1 MVKSYFRHGPTQA
14 FGVITSPTAN
24 CAYDGK
30 LAYVPAWEDVLVW
43 DMKLGEMVSM
53 WHSPSLISPI
63 TRLLP
68 SPSSNQTFAVAYQ
81 DGSIRLWSSSPPT
94 EIVTFNGHRKS
105 PTFLAWDDQG
115 TRLASGGTEGEIVI
129 WDVVGEVGLYRLKGH
144 RGAITGL
151 KLIPSTK
158 MRGSGWL
165 VSCSR
170 DNYLKLWDLS
180 TQHCVQTVV
189 VGRGEVVSLDIIEEV
204 IGLGDEDTEVH
215 AEEEGVDEENQKRG
229 RWLVVTGSGD
239 GEAKVWTIEKS
250 DLARGLKTTDGELG
264 TFVKPLCSLPLPS
277 NTQPISQI
285 SFHPTLPL
293 LLLQNGERT
302 ITVLRIRTEEEVG
315 AKRARRKKRERE
327 KGKKKQLPLLA
338 SATNKSGLTEKGD
351 DVGEEGVEKGTEGG
365 EEEEGDDGDQV
376 KWEEKLTSL
385 CVVRTNAKIRSFAFD
400 EEVGKG
406 GVSVLVQL
414 SNNSLETYTLPLP
427 SSSSRKLKNQSTEP
441 IKTHSL
447 ELPGHRQ
454 DPRTL
459 CISSDDQVIASAS
472 SGTLKLWN
480 SRTTACLRTMECGY
494 ALCSTF
500 LPGDRHV
507 VIGTKTGE
515 LALYDIAGSTLL
527 ESYKVHKGPIWGIQ
541 VRPDGRG
548 LVSCSGDHDVKFFDF
563 SFIEEEEQ
571 EPSQVLDK
579 SSSNPP
585 STNGLKYNAA
595 NGKPAKDITRVTGVM
610 EDNRDSRSTR
620 IKPKRL
626 TLIHTR
632 TLKLTDDILSIR
644 FSPNGKLLAV
654 ALLDTTVKLFF
665 TDTLKFFLSLYGHRL
680 PVLSMDISDDNKL
693 LVTCGA
699 DKSVK
704 IWGLDFGDCHR
715 SLYAH
720 DESVMSVR
728 WEKGGHMFWSV
739 GKDGLLKYWDGDK
752 FELVQTL
759 RGHQAEIWS
768 LAVSNNSSYVVTSSH
783 DKSIRIWEKTDE
795 PLFLEEEREKEL
807 EQMYDTNLVD
817 SLNPRVEKEGG
828 EEVEGVGKQTNESLI
843 DGEKIVEALEVAERE
858 RKGLEEWRVEN
869 GLATNSNDPS
879 SITVQSTSVVGDQS
893 KVITDENGEVKNL
906 TEKPTRPTELESA
919 NMSGGQYVYKVVKGV
934 KTAGME
940 DALVGLSFGSAM
952 SLLRYLNEWAK
963 DNIDPILTA
972 RIARFILS
980 THSTQLVVSRDPIIR
995 SIISSLRTNL
1005 RKNLTMERDR
1015 VGYNLAGLRYLK
1027 GKYELESGSTFV
1039 DTFEEVEKKGK
1050 GGKKRKRV
1058 EVRV

>member
-68 SPSSNQTFAVAYQ
+68 SPTSNQTFAVAYQ

-151 KLIPSTK
+151 RFIPSTK
-158 MRGSGWL
+158 GRGSGWL

-189 VGRGEVVSLDIIEEV
+189 VGRGEVVSLDVIEE
-204 IGLGDEDTEVH
+204 
-215 AEEEGVDEENQKRG
+215 KRD

-351 DVGEEGVEKGTEGG
+351 DVGEE
-365 EEEEGDDGDQV
+365 V

-563 SFIEEEEQ
+563 SFIEEEGQ
-571 EPSQVLDK
+571 EPSQLPV
-579 SSSNPP
+579 
-585 STNGLKYNAA
+585 
-595 NGKPAKDITRVTGVM
+595 
-610 EDNRDSRSTR
+610 STR

-720 DESVMSVR
+720 EESVMSVR
-728 WEKGGHMFWSV
+728 WEKGGHMFWSI

-869 GLATNSNDPS
+869 GLSSYSNDPS

-1015 VGYNLAGLRYLK
+1015 IGYNLAGLRYLK